1 MSGPFAS
8 GGGPGEGAFRR
19 LIPTSA
25 RPTGARSD
33 SSDIAGPFAAPAR
46 LEAIPSRPLEELLDR
61 LEGVPGAFCLESGLD
76 VAGMGRWHLLGA
88 HPVGEW
94 IGSGTGS
101 GGRWRSALGDRVGS
115 GTCPA
120 GGGLLA
126 AAEEWSRGWRAPREE
141 RGEGPPFLGGAVG
154 VFGFE
159 LGEEIDPY
167 PGRAALPAEVLG
179 WFAAVPDLHLR
190 LYDELVAIEAASGE
204 AMAITRG
211 RAGGRARRWW
221 EEAPRASRGEP
232 PARGCGGVREL
243 ATSLDD
249 AAFLE
254 GVRAVR
260 EAIRTG
266 DVYEVN
272 LTRTHLLNGAPGA
285 WSLHRRLRELQPVPY
300 GALLPWEPAAVVCAS
315 PERFLRVEGDR
326 VETRPI
332 KGTTA
337 RGGDEGED
345 LARGAALLADEK
357 ERAELAMI
365 VDLERNDLG
374 RVCRPGSI
382 RVVEEAAL
390 ERYATVIH
398 TVATV
403 EGRLCAGTSPFD
415 LLRAT
420 FPGGSITGAPKLAA
434 LETIARLEPWPRKYY
449 TGALG
454 WIAPDGDL
462 DLAIAIRTVT
472 RSAGRTF
479 FSVGGAV
486 TWDSVPERELA
497 ELEAKGRAVF
507 AALRG

>member
-1 MSGPFAS
+1 
-8 GGGPGEGAFRR
+8 
-19 LIPTSA
+19 
-25 RPTGARSD
+25 
-33 SSDIAGPFAAPAR
+33 
-46 LEAIPSRPLEELLDR
+46 
-61 LEGVPGAFCLESGLD
+61 
-76 VAGMGRWHLLGA
+76 MGRWHLLGA

-94 IGSGTGS
+94 IG
-101 GGRWRSALGDRVGS
+101 WRSGPREGWRSSLGERVE
-115 GTCPA
+115 A
-120 GGGLLA
+120 GDPRAAGGLLG
-126 AAEEWSRGWRAPREE
+126 AAERWFRLWSAPREE
-141 RGEGPPFLGGAVG
+141 RGDGPPFLGGAVG
-154 VFGFE
+154 TFGFE

-167 PGRAALPAEVLG
+167 PGRGTLPAEVAA
-179 WFAAVPDLHLR
+179 WFSPIPDLHLR
-190 LYDELVAIEAASGE
+190 LYDELVAVEAQSGE

-211 RAGGRARRWW
+211 RSGGRARRWW
-221 EEAPRASRGEP
+221 EEAPRGSGERRGASP
-232 PARGCGGVREL
+232 GGPVREL

-249 AAFLE
+249 AAFLA

-260 EAIRTG
+260 ESIRTG

-272 LTRTHLLNGAPGA
+272 LTRTHILAGGPDA
-285 WSLHRRLRELQPVPY
+285 WELHRRLRRLQPVPY
-300 GALLPWEPAAVVCAS
+300 GALLPWEPAAVVSAS
-315 PERFLRVEGDR
+315 PERFLRVGGDR

-337 RGGDEGED
+337 RGRDEAED
-345 LARGAALLADEK
+345 RLRGVALLADEK

-374 RVCRPGSI
+374 RVCLPGSI
-382 RVVEEAAL
+382 RVREDAAL

-403 EGRLCAGTSPFD
+403 EGELIAGTSPFD
-415 LLRAT
+415 LLGAT

-434 LETIARLEPWPRKYY
+434 LETIARLEPWPRKHY

-472 RSAGRTF
+472 RVAGRSY

-486 TWDSVPERELA
+486 TWDSIPQRELA

-507 AALRG
+507 AALRESAYGSA